1 MTIYKQTLNMK
12 WLKGFL
18 SRLPVVSK
26 LPFAL
31 EFLYLANTRTH
42 TLAVSSWATKMI
54 SPKEDGISQ
63 GAIQSYCG
71 SCLKS
76 REWLLYYPPMSLI
89 RIEGGCISF
98 FSFLNVSFSRD
109 ILPGLAMAA
118 QKGLQ
123 ALCKTGAV
131 LQCMYVLFFFSF
143 GHWFYFLD
151 YSPWNITL

>member
-1 MTIYKQTLNMK
+1 
-12 WLKGFL
+12 
-18 SRLPVVSK
+18 
-26 LPFAL
+26 
-31 EFLYLANTRTH
+31 
-42 TLAVSSWATKMI
+42 MI

-131 LQCMYVLFFFSF
+131 LQCMYVLFFFFFWSLILLL
-143 GHWFYFLD
+143 GLLPVEYYAINPSML
-151 YSPWNITL
+151 Y